1 MKVRLFQ
8 ILYILINIYFAS
20 DFQRYFVQMQFFRLT
35 LFLAAPEACGVLAPQ
50 PRAERVRS
58 AAQLHTSSPSRQ
70 GRPDSHAFFIL
81 LFGC

>member
-50 PRAERVRS
+50 PRAECVRS
-58 AAQLHTSSPSRQ
+58 AAQLHASSPSRQ